1 MTEDSKVCE
10 IKSIDPVDV
19 DDYEEI
25 SELLGVLANKTR
37 IAILSILLK
46 YESVCACELQPALG
60 MLQPTVTTHLQK
72 LYSAGL
78 LNKKNVWRYTYYSVR
93 KEYKELLRNTLE
105 SSNVEPDGIH
115 YMEKTEKRKM

>member
-1 MTEDSKVCE
+1 MTEDAKACE

-78 LNKKNVWRYTYYSVR
+78 LNKKNVWRYTYYSIR

-105 SSNVEPDGIH
+105 SSNVEPAGID